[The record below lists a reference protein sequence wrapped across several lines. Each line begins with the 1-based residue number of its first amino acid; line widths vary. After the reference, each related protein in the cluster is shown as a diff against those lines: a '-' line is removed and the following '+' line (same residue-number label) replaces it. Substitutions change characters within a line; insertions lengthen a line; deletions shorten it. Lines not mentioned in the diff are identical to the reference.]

1 MGVSKCDVAESAT
14 VIPMHNS
21 KRPRVPRV
29 VPSFSE
35 HRNSVLLRCAT
46 QNEASILSFRK
57 PPIRGSVNNFVVYF
71 GDPSH
76 RSVGLKEG
84 EAGRR
89 FRDRGEVVTSCDA
102 TTSPRY
108 VTAFRQHLLCRH
120 PIPVSPSAAP
130 TRSFS
135 KSALSNDRSTQDP
148 PPPAN
153 EAWVLRSTL
162 STPSLGGFGGSL
174 PPRNAL
180 YRSDFGG
187 SLPPKRLT

>member
-1 MGVSKCDVAESAT
+1 M
-14 VIPMHNS
+14 
-21 KRPRVPRV
+21 
-29 VPSFSE
+29 
-35 HRNSVLLRCAT
+35 
-46 QNEASILSFRK
+46 
-57 PPIRGSVNNFVVYF
+57 
-71 GDPSH
+71 
-76 RSVGLKEG
+76 
-84 EAGRR
+84 RR
-89 FRDRGEVVTSCDA
+89 HD
-102 TTSPRY
+102 
-108 VTAFRQHLLCRH
+108 VTAVRH
-120 PIPVSPSAAP
+120 RLPTTLAVSSSHPRLPFWAAP
-130 TRSFS
+130 TRSFL